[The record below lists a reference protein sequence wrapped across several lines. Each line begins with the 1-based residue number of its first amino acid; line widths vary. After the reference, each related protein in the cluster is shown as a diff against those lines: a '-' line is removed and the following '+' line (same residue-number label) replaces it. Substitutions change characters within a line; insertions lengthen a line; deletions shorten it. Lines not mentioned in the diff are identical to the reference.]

1 MFTVF
6 WLSNNIVFIVKCIHF
21 RYGVSDHVLTHK
33 LVQYASQI
41 PPSFDPIAPRKYSSS
56 TWICG
61 RKFFYPILLTRLLQL
76 DYELEI
82 SWGRTQSQLSHIEI
96 KTPRHP
102 NTFQPFS
109 YLFVLFFQMM
119 SQMVNASFLQM
130 HITSFCDNQSA
141 IKLCYYKLHTNTNL
155 LPIHSEKCSNNIWNP
170 SSVNFQ
176 NLVVALPAVFQHIDW
191 V

>member
-1 MFTVF
+1 MNPKHWSLFV
-6 WLSNNIVFIVKCIHF
+6 IHF

-61 RKFFYPILLTRLLQL
+61 RKQL

-96 KTPRHP
+96 KTPP
-102 NTFQPFS
+102 ASEYFS
-109 YLFVLFFQMM
+109 AILLFVCLVF
-119 SQMVNASFLQM
+119 SDDESNGKRVLSTNAYHKFLWQP
-130 HITSFCDNQSA
+130 IGNKV
-141 IKLCYYKLHTNTNL
+141 IILCYYKLHTNTNL
-155 LPIHSEKCSNNIWNP
+155 LSIHSEKCSNNIWNP

-176 NLVVALPAVFQHIDW
+176 NLVVPAFFQHIDW